1 VQAVPLS
8 TDPIADRATVI
19 FLHVGKTA
27 GATVRRVLRAQYRA
41 SEVLELRPPTAA
53 PGRLRRDGAVAYLAE
68 LPEAARAKP
77 RLIMGHLTF
86 GLHEFVPRPST
97 YVTLL
102 REPLSLVRSQYQHV
116 RRHEGHLLY
125 EEAKR
130 YPDLTSYVESGIS
143 LEMDNSQ
150 TRAFAGDTTT
160 AFGACTPAM
169 LARAKANLDD
179 AFAVVGLTER
189 FDESLVL
196 LQRAFGWRRVR
207 YVSVNVD
214 PNRARR
220 EASSDDEL
228 ALLRAH
234 NALDL
239 ELYAWATDRLERTL
253 AAWPG
258 FDGSLARFRRD
269 NARYQPWGRL
279 TQMPRAALQSVRGR

>member
-1 VQAVPLS
+1 VPLS
-8 TDPIADRATVI
+8 SDPIADRATVI

-41 SEVLELRPPTAA
+41 REVLELRPPTVA
-53 PGRLRRDGAVAYLAE
+53 PGRLRRDGSVTYFAA

-86 GLHEFVPRPST
+86 GLHGYVPRPST

-116 RRHEGHLLY
+116 RRHEGHLLH

-130 YPDLTSYVESGIS
+130 YPDLTAYVRSGIS

-150 TRAFAGDTTT
+150 TRALAGDTTT
-160 AFGACTPAM
+160 PFGACTPQM
-169 LARAKANLDD
+169 LAQAKENLDA

-196 LQRAFGWRRVR
+196 MQRAFGWRRVR

-214 PNRARR
+214 PGRGRR
-220 EASSDDEL
+220 DALTDDEL
-228 ALLRAH
+228 ALLREH

-239 ELYAWATDRLERTL
+239 ALYAWATERFQRTT
-253 AAWPG
+253 AAWAG
-258 FDGSLARFRRD
+258 FDDALARFLRD
-269 NARYQPWGRL
+269 NARYQRWGRL
-279 TQMPRAALQSVRGR
+279 TQAPRAAAERVTGR

>member
-1 VQAVPLS
+1 MPLS

-41 SEVLELRPPTAA
+41 AEVLELRPPTVA
-53 PGRLRRDGAVAYLAE
+53 PGRLRRDGSVAYFAA
-68 LPEAARAKP
+68 LPEAERAKP

-86 GLHEFVPRPST
+86 GLHEHVPRPFT

-116 RRHEGHLLY
+116 RRHEGHLLH

-130 YPDLTSYVESGIS
+130 YPDLASYVRSGIS

-160 AFGACTPAM
+160 AFGACTPQM
-169 LARAKANLDD
+169 LARAKEHLDA
-179 AFAVVGLTER
+179 AFAVVGITER

-214 PNRARR
+214 PDRARR
-220 EASSDDEL
+220 DALTDDEL
-228 ALLRAH
+228 SLLRAH

-239 ELYAWATDRLERTL
+239 ELYEWAEERFARTKAAWA
-253 AAWPG
+253 G
-258 FDGSLARFRRD
+258 FDEALAGFQRD
-269 NARYQPWGRL
+269 NARYQRWGRL
-279 TQMPRAALQSVRGR
+279 TQAPRAAAERVTGR